1 MSNANYISTQ
11 RKVLLHMQVHR
22 FSAGS
27 VAILYVFGAEK
38 STKGLVSVKL
48 PLSWK
53 NNTFPSETG
62 APITVMINTV
72 LLSCS
77 CSSNL
82 QPEADGMDFCKLVM
96 TEINNTS
103 QETHRCAKLISRSGD
118 LSELCLCE
126 LLLNHKYWAR
136 TLQRQMHPAGNVH
149 ATQ

>member
-62 APITVMINTV
+62 APITVMITILYYCLV
-72 LLSCS
+72 HAPQICS
-77 CSSNL
+77 
-82 QPEADGMDFCKLVM
+82 
-96 TEINNTS
+96 
-103 QETHRCAKLISRSGD
+103 
-118 LSELCLCE
+118 
-126 LLLNHKYWAR
+126 
-136 TLQRQMHPAGNVH
+136 QRQMAWIFVNLYSDDGNK
-149 ATQ
+149 